1 MKPANS
7 SNYARSL
14 IEASLDP
21 LVTISAGGKIMDV
34 NSATEK
40 VTGIP
45 RDQLIGSDFS
55 HYFTDPQKA
64 RDGYQLAFSQGMVR
78 DYPLAICHVDGRI
91 TDVLYNATVYRDYQG
106 NIAGLFAA
114 ARDITALKKAQ
125 HELEEAIMQM
135 QVVKEMTD
143 LLQSCQRLDEAYP
156 IIKAAL
162 IRLFPESIGAI
173 YVTNKIGNA
182 LILSDKWG
190 STELETVFTLDECW
204 GIRRGQ
210 IHIALLDNFL
220 NPKCEHVKQNSTPYI
235 CIPLLAHGNTLGL
248 IHIQC
253 NSTFDDQV
261 DMQRKLSI
269 AETAMESAR
278 LALANLTL
286 REELRALSI
295 RDPLTGLFNRRFLE
309 ESLDREL
316 VRMARSDKL
325 LAVAMIDIDHF
336 KSFNDNYGHDAGD
349 LALKHAAQLMA
360 VFRKGNDIVCR
371 YGGEEFVIVVSEIDP
386 DTAIDRFDKLRRSI
400 ENMPIDIGNHTK
412 HQITISIGISIY
424 PLHSNNRVDL
434 LTRADQALYEAKTA
448 GRNRVI
454 LAK

>member
-1 MKPANS
+1 MKNIGS

-21 LVTISAGGKIMDV
+21 LVTISADGKIMDV

-40 VTGIP
+40 ATGVS
-45 RDQLIGSDFS
+45 RDKLIGSDFS
-55 HYFTDPQKA
+55 NYFTDPQKA

-91 TDVLYNATVYRDYQG
+91 TDVLYNATVYRDEQG

-125 HELEEAIMQM
+125 HELEEAILQM
-135 QVVKEMTD
+135 QVVREMTD
-143 LLQSCQRLDEAYP
+143 LLQSCQKLDEAYP

-162 IRLFPESIGAI
+162 IRLFPESIGGI
-173 YVTNKIGNA
+173 YIADKLGST
-182 LILSDKWG
+182 LILADTWG
-190 STELETVFTLDECW
+190 QSELETVFTQDECW
-204 GIRRGQ
+204 AIRRGLV
-210 IHIALLDNFL
+210 HVALLENSL
-220 NPKCEHVKQNSTPYI
+220 NPKCDHVKQTTTPYV

-253 NSTFDDQV
+253 APECGNQA
-261 DMQRKLSI
+261 DMQRKLAI
-269 AETAMESAR
+269 AETAAESAR

-309 ESLDREL
+309 EALDREL
-316 VRMARSDKL
+316 VRMARAQKM
-325 LAVAMIDIDHF
+325 LAVAMLDIDHF
-336 KSFNDNYGHDAGD
+336 KLFNDNHGHDAGD
-349 LALKHAAQLMA
+349 QVLKQTAHLMA
-360 VFRKGNDIVCR
+360 GFRKGNDIVCR
-371 YGGEEFVIVVSEIDP
+371 YGGEEFLIVISEIDP
-386 DTAIDRFDKLRRSI
+386 ETAIERLEKLRVSI
-400 ENMPIDIGNHTK
+400 ENMPIHLGTLTQQ
-412 HQITISIGISIY
+412 QITISIGVSIY
-424 PLHSNNRVDL
+424 PLHGNHRIDL
-434 LTRADQALYEAKTA
+434 ITRADQALYEAKTS
-448 GRNRVI
+448 GRNRVV